1 MSKKD
6 WIVIFSIIIIGGVL
20 AWFINLSL
28 SYGSLI
34 KTKLPLNDWLNFW
47 GGYCGGLFAA
57 IVGYLAI
64 VYSNRNSEKAIN
76 QQYKLLL
83 EQDKRKEFE
92 EYVNCLKS
100 NLNVINLVEF
110 NKFLGSIDSENYL
123 FSISSSLDKKISV
136 YSQDIEFNYIISLK
150 DNEKTD
156 MENQYSEYWNQAK
169 NYYIELLDVYESL
182 IRRIKRNKIEE
193 KLKLN
198 MKQLLSQAQ
207 YNLSQNPNYSF
218 QYNNEILSYQNEI
231 TELTKNIDSY
241 KKDIDDYTN
250 SIKNLI
256 DELTPLL
263 KTLFELSI
271 SLIKEKQTLLN
282 CQSQ

>member
-20 AWFINLSL
+20 AWFINWSL
-28 SYGSLI
+28 SYGSMI
-34 KTKLPLNDWLNFW
+34 KTELPLNDWLNFW
-47 GGYCGGLFAA
+47 GGYCGGIFAA

-64 VYSNRNSEKAIN
+64 VYSNRNSEKAII
-76 QQYKLLL
+76 QQYKLLQ
-83 EQDKRKEFE
+83 EQDKRKELE

-123 FSISSSLDKKISV
+123 FSISSSLDKKISI
-136 YSQDIEFNYIISLK
+136 YSQDIEFNYTISLK
-150 DNEKTD
+150 DNVKTD

-169 NYYIELLDVYESL
+169 KHYIELLDVYESL

-198 MKQLLSQAQ
+198 IKQLLNQAQ

-218 QYNNEILSYQNEI
+218 QYHNEILSYQNEI
-231 TELTKNIDSY
+231 TELTKSIDSY

-256 DELTPLL
+256 DKLTPLL
-263 KTLFELSI
+263 KILFELSI
-271 SLIKEKQTLLN
+271 SLIKEKQAFLN
-282 CQSQ
+282 CQSK